1 MQKEKI
7 TIVLLD
13 NDNEDTVLGVLKVFD
28 DTSAQDVEKIFQHVK
43 SEEKPYDWCVED
55 LIEALTEKDIDYSY
69 EEEKVHSI
77 MV

>member
-28 DTSAQDVEKIFQHVK
+28 NTSAQDVEKIFQHVR

-55 LIEALTEKDIDYSY
+55 LIAALTQKGIDYSY
-69 EEEKVHSI
+69 EEEKVYSI